1 MIIGLGIILLI
12 VGFVFMIPRDSV
24 PGSIAIRNVRIGRSS
39 HIVQTPGHR
48 VDDGRRSKSTKVL
61 IGFVFFGLG
70 LVMIALGS

>member
-12 VGFVFMIPRDSV
+12 VGFVFMIPSDSV
-24 PGSIAIRNVRIGRSS
+24 PGSIARRNVQMGSS

-48 VDDGRRSKSTKVL
+48 VDDGRRSKWIKVL